1 MQIIK
6 TKQWRLE
13 LLGTPDE
20 FQQMLEE
27 FQRKLEGTED
37 SWLSF
42 LTDSIQAMLLEDKE
56 NDKK

>member
-1 MQIIK
+1 LQIIK

-20 FQQMLEE
+20 FQQMLDE
-27 FQRKLEGTED
+27 FLLKLEGTED

-42 LTDSIQAMLLEDKE
+42 LTDTIQAMLSDKE
-56 NDKK
+56 KKG